1 MINLDL
7 HPDIRKVR
15 QFGFA
20 FSILL
25 CVCAIK
31 AFLQAQQTAAWTLS
45 GLAAVSG
52 LCAFT
57 KPQFLRPVYVV
68 LTLVTFPI
76 GWTVSRLIVWLLY
89 YGLMTPVACILRLAG
104 RDRLRLKRPTESPAS
119 NWIERT
125 GSEEPERYL
134 RQY

>member
-1 MINLDL
+1 MDLDL

-20 FSILL
+20 FSIFL
-25 CVCAIK
+25 CVCSVK
-31 AFLQAQQTAAWTLS
+31 VFLQSQPTVAWTLL
-45 GLAAVSG
+45 GLAAASG

-57 KPQFLRPVYVV
+57 KPQLLRPVYVV
-68 LTLVTFPI
+68 VTLVTFPI
-76 GWTVSRLIVWLLY
+76 GWTISRLIVLLLY

-104 RDRLRLKRPTESPAS
+104 RDRFRLKRSAESRAS
-119 NWIERT
+119 NWIERKS
-125 GSEEPERYL
+125 SEEPGRYL